1 MTPDRKAEL
10 VSSIGRARRELNRC
24 LSEAHIAGLRVDVDT
39 LESQSIADAHPRVQV
54 TTNIYEKL
62 D

>member
-1 MTPDRKAEL
+1 MTPERKTEL
-10 VSSIGRARRELNRC
+10 VSSIGKARRELNRW

-39 LESQSIADAHPRVQV
+39 LESQSITDALPRVQV

>member
-1 MTPDRKAEL
+1 MTPEREAEL
-10 VSSIGRARRELNRC
+10 VSSIGKARRELNRR

-39 LESQSIADAHPRVQV
+39 LESQSITDAHPRVQV
-54 TTNIYEKL
+54 TTEIYEKL